1 MKYSTLILT
10 AIGVCLFMMGCSTI
24 AEYSNSNDGEYQE
37 RQVEDATTNDTL
49 ETTTTT
55 TTTTTYTQE
64 TTTVTTVDSNNVVS
78 ISNESANIYIDN
90 AFNANVYVNGEQVA
104 SGDGQVTG
112 SVSIGDIDI
121 NIG

>member
-1 MKYSTLILT
+1 MKYSTLIFT

-24 AEYSNSNDGEYQE
+24 AEYSNSNDGDYQE
-37 RQVEDATTNDTL
+37 HQVEDTTTNDTSEPI

-55 TTTTTYTQE
+55 TDTQE
-64 TTTVTTVDSNNVVS
+64 TTTVTTIDSNSVVS

-90 AFNANVYVNGEQVA
+90 VFNANVYVNGEQVA

>member
-1 MKYSTLILT
+1 MKYSTLIFT

-24 AEYSNSNDGEYQE
+24 AEYSNSNDGDYQE
-37 RQVEDATTNDTL
+37 HPVEDTTTNDISEPI

-55 TTTTTYTQE
+55 TDTQE
-64 TTTVTTVDSNNVVS
+64 TTTVTTVDSNSVVS

-90 AFNANVYVNGEQVA
+90 VFNANVYVNGEQVA